1 MSQLTVESLLSSLG
15 KLLGMNN
22 DLMWMRHTVC
32 FCRSTEGSMST
43 DTCRFS
49 PSSAL
54 VCSLVEFLLLKL
66 ERHDW
71 HYRAVMQS
79 SKTCSLTSMNVSAQ
93 TLERTVRMTLRP
105 LCSSPTLHCSCQHST
120 VLHVYRGTEQAQH
133 IPVNHSPSF
142 LSLLMTNYC
151 PHNSNLNKKNHARIF
166 LLHDAFAYMCF
177 TFLSLIKSFPFV
189 NFTVKR

>member
-43 DTCRFS
+43 DSCRFS

-79 SKTCSLTSMNVSAQ
+79 SKSCSLTSMNVSAQ

-151 PHNSNLNKKNHARIF
+151 PHNSNLNKKKTMQGFFYYMMH
-166 LLHDAFAYMCF
+166 LHTCAL
-177 TFLSLIKSFPFV
+177 LSLV
-189 NFTVKR
+189 W